1 MEKTGGTIA
10 NATGKAQENF
20 IENRIISEG
29 YVFVDKAK
37 FLAATSTLD
46 QPVYTKQAF
55 VGQSIFGT
63 EMYCDFHLFHPE
75 KHPDGLI
82 IESKW
87 QQSVGSVDEKYPYLV
102 LNIKTKYPAKTIIIL
117 DGRGYKP
124 KAKIWL
130 RSQIGN
136 NLIAVFDMSEFQV
149 WANKGGL

>member
-1 MEKTGGTIA
+1 
-10 NATGKAQENF
+10 
-20 IENRIISEG
+20 
-29 YVFVDKAK
+29 
-37 FLAATSTLD
+37 
-46 QPVYTKQAF
+46 
-55 VGQSIFGT
+55 
-63 EMYCDFHLFHPE
+63 MYCDFHLFHPE